1 MQQEPFAGWESLNVS
16 SVAGLPVGDLGELY
30 SYLYLLLFFQ
40 SMSSRSRRSR
50 SSSRGS
56 PRRRSH
62 HSRKAVEKECSICD
76 NPAMH
81 NKKVCLMCW
90 ESMSGKRADDQW
102 SAMRDWFKESMSKS
116 LEDLVGTVTAN
127 VIQKVGPSAPVMGK
141 ESRDPKVPAECE
153 ARQQGAAR
161 CSLSAT
167 SEEEEELIVLDEDSS
182 FDLDLIEPLV
192 KAVRKVLELEDTEQ
206 EKKQDRMFKSSGKKD
221 LVFPVHDVLKDI
233 IKEEWA
239 VPDKKY
245 SEPRHMKKMYPYAEG
260 DVSRWTNPPKVDAA
274 ITRVARKTTL
284 PVDEGVSL
292 KDPVE
297 RRQDTVLRKAYSVS
311 GLLCK
316 PAVAVTCV
324 AKASKIWLQEIE
336 TELQL
341 AGDKDKMGH
350 LVGDIKVAIDF
361 ITDASL
367 EVLKLAA
374 RNMGYAVAAR
384 RMLWLKHWQA
394 DTPSKFNLCALP
406 FEGEL
411 LFGPKLDSIISKASA
426 GKSSF
431 LPQERRV
438 RRQPVRA
445 GWADRMPFKDAKTY
459 RPGKQFDRQPFW
471 RNRGQNQL
479 KKEFKQGKP
488 KSF

>member
-1 MQQEPFAGWESLNVS
+1 MQQEPFAGWESLN
-16 SVAGLPVGDLGELY
+16 
-30 SYLYLLLFFQ
+30 

-127 VIQKVGPSAPVMGK
+127 VIQKVGPSAPVYG
-141 ESRDPKVPAECE
+141 VC
-153 ARQQGAAR
+153 
-161 CSLSAT
+161 
-167 SEEEEELIVLDEDSS
+167 
-182 FDLDLIEPLV
+182 
-192 KAVRKVLELEDTEQ
+192 
-206 EKKQDRMFKSSGKKD
+206 
-221 LVFPVHDVLKDI
+221 
-233 IKEEWA
+233 
-239 VPDKKY
+239 

-341 AGDKDKMGH
+341 AGDKDKVGH
-350 LVGDIKVAIDF
+350 LVAIDF